1 MREEVNILI
10 NIGSYNKLK
19 ILRQADFGY
28 FLYGGTEKTAD
39 DILLP
44 NNNVLDEKI
53 NIDDEIEVF
62 IYRDSKDRPIA
73 TLKRPLAKVGD
84 IAYLKVV
91 SNTGIGSFID
101 FGLEKDILVPQKEKL
116 YGLENNKYYLF
127 YIYLDKT
134 ERIAATTNIDKYL
147 IENDKYKL
155 NDTVKG
161 IVYGFQT
168 NNSAMVAVD
177 NKYRGVIL
185 YNEYFTKL
193 DHGDVLDLTVNKIYD
208 DGKLGLTPRKT
219 AKTEV
224 SMLQENI
231 LEYLKANNGFMPIND
246 KTSPEEIYNTFHI
259 SKNYF
264 KQALGGLM
272 KKGIITQNEKGT
284 SFKA

>member
-1 MREEVNILI
+1 MV

-19 ILRQADFGY
+19 VLRQTDFGY
-28 FLYGGTEKTAD
+28 YLDAGTGKISD

-44 NNNVLDEKI
+44 NNSAQGAEI

-62 IYRDSKDRPIA
+62 VYRDTKDRPVA
-73 TLKRPLAKVGD
+73 TLEKPLAKVGD

-91 SNTGIGSFID
+91 STTGIGSFIN

-134 ERIAATTNIDKYL
+134 GRIAATTNIDRYL
-147 IENDKYKL
+147 EENDKYKL
-155 NDTVKG
+155 GDTVKG
-161 IVYGFQT
+161 IVYSFQT

-185 YNEYFTKL
+185 HNEYFTEL
-193 DHGDVLDLTVNKIYD
+193 HHGDVLELTVNKVYE
-208 DGKLGLTPRKT
+208 DGKLGLTPRKS

-224 SMLQENI
+224 TSLQENI
-231 LEYLKANNGFMPIND
+231 LEYLKANNGFMALND
-246 KTSPEEIYNTFHI
+246 KTSPEEIYRAFHI

-272 KKGIITQNEKGT
+272 KKGLITQDEKGT
-284 SFKA
+284 KLR

>member
-1 MREEVNILI
+1 MI
-10 NIGSYNKLK
+10 NIGSYSKLK
-19 ILRQADFGY
+19 ILRQTEFGY
-28 FLYGGTEKTAD
+28 FLDGGTGKTSD

-44 NNNVLDEKI
+44 NNNIVDEKI

-62 IYRDSKDRPIA
+62 IYRDSKDRPVA
-73 TLKRPLAKVGD
+73 TLKKPLAKVGD

-91 SNTGIGSFID
+91 SNTDIGSFID
-101 FGLEKDILVPQKEKL
+101 FGLEKDILVPKKEKL

-134 ERIAATTNIDKYL
+134 GRIAATTNIDKYL
-147 IENDKYKL
+147 VENDKYKQ
-155 NDTVKG
+155 NDTVSG

-168 NNSAMVAVD
+168 NRSAMIAID

-185 YNEYFTKL
+185 HNEYFTEL
-193 DHGDVLDLTVNKIYD
+193 HHGDVLELTVNKMYE
-208 DGKLGLTPRKT
+208 DGKLGLTPRKS

-224 SMLQENI
+224 TMLQENI
-231 LEYLKANNGFMPIND
+231 LNYLKASSGFMTLND
-246 KTSPEEIYNTFHI
+246 KTSPEEIYKTFHI

-272 KKGIITQNEKGT
+272 KKGLITQDEKGT
-284 SFKA
+284 SLKTK

>member
-1 MREEVNILI
+1 MV

-19 ILRQADFGY
+19 ILRQTDFGY
-28 FLYGGTEKTAD
+28 FLDGGTGKPAD

-44 NNNVLDEKI
+44 NNSTKGEEI
-53 NIDDEIEVF
+53 NIDDELEVF
-62 IYRDSKDRPIA
+62 VYRDTKDRPVA
-73 TLKRPLAKVGD
+73 TLEKPLAIVGD

-91 SNTGIGSFID
+91 STTGIGSFIN

-116 YGLENNKYYLF
+116 YGLEDNKYYLF

-134 ERIAATTNIDKYL
+134 SRIAATTNIDRYL
-147 IENDKYKL
+147 DDNDIHKVG
-155 NDTVKG
+155 DIVKG
-161 IVYGFQT
+161 TVYGFQT

-185 YNEYFTKL
+185 YNEYFTEL
-193 DHGDVLDLTVNKIYD
+193 HHGNVLDLTVNKVYE
-208 DGKLGLTPRKT
+208 DGRLGLTPRKS

-224 SMLQENI
+224 TSLQENI
-231 LEYLKANNGFMPIND
+231 LEYLKSNNGFMALND
-246 KTSPEEIYNTFHI
+246 KTSPEDIYKTFHI

-272 KKGIITQNEKGT
+272 KKGLITQNEKGT
-284 SFKA
+284 NLK